1 MSEDQHPL
9 RKIFNEAVEIA
20 DAQQRAAYLASACGA
35 DTVLLQRIEEL
46 IAADAESGRFLGGVG
61 DTIAKAGR
69 NLLSTTVFTNPSA
82 VPTVRRFGDYEL
94 LEEIARGGMGIV
106 YKARQVSLD
115 RIVAVKVILSGQ
127 FASKEEVLRFRAEAE
142 AAAHLRHPNIVA
154 IYETG
159 EWDGQPFFS
168 MDYVAGRTLADL
180 VRAAPLPAKRAA
192 AYVKKIAEAIHYA
205 HEQGILHRD
214 LKPSNILIDE
224 YDEPRITDFG
234 LAKRVQKE
242 SFLTVTGQVMGS
254 PNFMP
259 PEQAGGSGKAG
270 RHSDVYALGGILFY
284 LVTGRPPFV
293 APTLTELLH
302 HVRNSEPVSPRL
314 LQASVPE
321 DAAIVCLK
329 CLEKE
334 PARRYPTA
342 QLLADELE
350 RLLRDEPVLAASAA
364 WTDFNQ
370 TLWATAEYRDG
381 YLETADEV
389 IPARQYLFFI
399 CRSFLN
405 FFAPPGALQICDLG
419 CGDGAFAQHLLSWR
433 ADARL
438 TLVDGST
445 EMLEAAARR
454 LGERQNVRYVHA
466 AFDSIIRG
474 ESPLGPFDV
483 VVSSFAIHHLTPAE
497 RVALFFRVMEMLPPG
512 GWFLNIDVALP
523 DEGVLTDWQ
532 FELWRE
538 WLVETEKA
546 RKAPG
551 TLQHLPNEARQN
563 PDNKYGSLSSQLN
576 GMRTA
581 GFSDVDCLYRNSIF
595 AIYCGRKPA
604 AA

>member
-1 MSEDQHPL
+1 MDKNSRCQRCNAEL
-9 RKIFNEAVEIA
+9 T
-20 DAQQRAAYLASACGA
+20 AQAIGGLCANCLLKLALEPPRA
-35 DTVLLQRIEEL
+35 DTFGEEETPGGLSQPKRI
-46 IAADAESGRFLGGVG
+46 RYLGG
-61 DTIAKAGR
+61 
-69 NLLSTTVFTNPSA
+69 
-82 VPTVRRFGDYEL
+82 YEL
-94 LEEIARGGMGIV
+94 VEEIARGGMGVV
-106 YKARQVSLD
+106 YKARQVSLN

-180 VRAAPLPAKRAA
+180 VRDAPLPAKRAA

-224 YDEPRITDFG
+224 HDEPRITDFG
-234 LAKRVQKE
+234 LAKRMQKE
-242 SFLTVTGQVMGS
+242 SFLTVTGQVLGS

-259 PEQAGGSGKAG
+259 PEQAGGGGKAG
-270 RHSDVYALGGILFY
+270 HYSDVYGLGAILFY

-293 APTLTELLH
+293 APTLAELLH
-302 HVRNSEPVSPRL
+302 QVRNLEPVSPRL

-321 DAAIVCLK
+321 DAAFVCLK

-342 QLLADELE
+342 RLLADELD
-350 RLLRDEPVLAASAA
+350 RFLGDEPVLAASAA

-370 TLWATAEYRDG
+370 TLWANSEFSYR
-381 YLETADEV
+381 YLGHADEI

-399 CRSFLN
+399 CRSFLD
-405 FFAPPGALQICDLG
+405 FFAPKGLLHICDLG
-419 CGDGAFAQHLLSWR
+419 CGDGSLGEQLLDWR
-433 ADARL
+433 ANVHL
-438 TLVDGST
+438 TLVDGSA

-454 LGERQNVRYVHA
+454 LGKGRDVCYVRA

-474 ESPLGPFDV
+474 ESSLEQFDV
-483 VVSSFAIHHLTPAE
+483 VVSSFAIHHLTPTE
-497 RVALFFRVMEMLPPG
+497 RVALFFRVVEMLRPG
-512 GWFLNIDVALP
+512 GWFVNIDVALP
-523 DEGVLTDWQ
+523 DEAVLTKWQ

-538 WLVETEKA
+538 WLVESEKL

-551 TLQHLPNEARQN
+551 TLRHIPDEATQN
-563 PDNKYGSLSSQLN
+563 PDNKYGSLNSQLN
-576 GMRTA
+576 GLRVA

-595 AIYCGRKPA
+595 TMYGGRKPIVA
-604 AA
+604 